1 MPLSAGSL
9 QGSQK
14 KKKRRRLWPLIIS
27 VGIQL
32 QKVSVPA
39 EYVNLATLQYL
50 NSAIPHPIHLPKEKN
65 SQESGDTE
73 ALYTCIYS
81 LSFSVLWALI
91 IIFKS
96 VLLLFFFFWSSCNFK
111 VICSLIHVFLLP
123 TNSISKYFLSACF
136 LPSTGIQTEM
146 CFRDLT

>member
-14 KKKRRRLWPLIIS
+14 KKKKRRLWPLIIS

-39 EYVNLATLQYL
+39 EYVNLTTLQYL
-50 NSAIPHPIHLPKEKN
+50 NSAIPHPILLPKEKN
-65 SQESGDTE
+65 SQESGDRE
-73 ALYTCIYS
+73 ALYTCISS
-81 LSFSVLWALI
+81 LCFSVLWALI

-96 VLLLFFFFWSSCNFK
+96 VLLLFFWSSCNFK

-123 TNSISKYFLSACF
+123 TNSISKYFLSAYF

-146 CFRDLT
+146 SFRDLI